1 MTFRPFQPVLR
12 SANIESMDIQK
23 VRHELRSFWR
33 NNGWLKLNRD
43 MPPTREIAERS
54 DPEVLHVV
62 YDFIYRIASD
72 AVHFNPRALLR
83 TGWGNIPREATFS
96 SRNMGDYYLAMCRV
110 YGSYLFCLYF
120 EFFGQ
125 FLRLNQEEKSAV
137 RELRKYLLS
146 LPRWPEMITFEEM
159 NIDVSRP
166 TFSSMLLYAMY
177 DGIMADGFISGTKQM
192 IALRENQRSRSS
204 KEAPRK

>member
-1 MTFRPFQPVLR
+1 
-12 SANIESMDIQK
+12 
-23 VRHELRSFWR
+23 
-33 NNGWLKLNRD
+33 
-43 MPPTREIAERS
+43 
-54 DPEVLHVV
+54 
-62 YDFIYRIASD
+62 
-72 AVHFNPRALLR
+72 
-83 TGWGNIPREATFS
+83 
-96 SRNMGDYYLAMCRV
+96 MGDYYLAMCRV

-166 TFSSMLLYAMY
+166 TFSSMLLYAIDDPKNKKL
-177 DGIMADGFISGTKQM
+177 DGLC
-192 IALRENQRSRSS
+192 LRFYFPYRLSEDSVQLHQAYNGSCNHREQPRSQAIIFA
-204 KEAPRK
+204 KDAPSFDATDAVFHINTLLGYLPVLQTLF

>member
-1 MTFRPFQPVLR
+1 
-12 SANIESMDIQK
+12 
-23 VRHELRSFWR
+23 
-33 NNGWLKLNRD
+33 
-43 MPPTREIAERS
+43 
-54 DPEVLHVV
+54 
-62 YDFIYRIASD
+62 
-72 AVHFNPRALLR
+72 
-83 TGWGNIPREATFS
+83 
-96 SRNMGDYYLAMCRV
+96 MGDYYLAMCRV

-177 DGIMADGFISGTKQM
+177 DGIWQTGLFPEQNK
-192 IALRENQRSRSS
+192 
-204 KEAPRK
+204 